1 MSNNRRNFYLYSI
14 INHETLMK
22 KLLLTLATALMT
34 VSAFGTMKVPVNKSM
49 AVKPGIPGLKTRSF
63 GTLDTPSIAAKPGI
77 TRAETDDFGAITEAP
92 EGTTVT
98 MLGSSNSFYIY
109 YEEVEMDETYG
120 IAYEGVWTDN
130 GEVYLKNPVSML
142 EWDTY
147 IKGSVTDEGI
157 KFDFPQPLY
166 RADYGYEA
174 FDLYVDVLE
183 YTEVESPIHPDGYYT
198 TFVPVEDTR
207 SIVFTK
213 EEDGSYMMD
222 SEYMLGVTCDGVWQ
236 GYGEMFLNL
245 LPFDATPAKIPE
257 GIEYD
262 YSYILADEFTGWD
275 HTVLR
280 PLGIGE
286 LDGITYITGLASGM
300 PDAVIYGTF
309 DKEKNTLTIPSDQFL
324 GKYYNHY
331 IFMMAGDGQSWYDED
346 WGQEMYSFNITDE
359 PIVLNYD
366 PETNVFRPVLS
377 EGNDYSYVIFN
388 FGNVETYPC
397 EYYAID
403 RIYSQGVITDFAPI
417 NPEVL
422 FVSDIEFIDPD
433 YSYSFEFNIFGDN
446 KEGQILWD
454 SNIYY
459 NIFING
465 ELYTF
470 TAEEYPSLAE
480 EGIETLTDIPV
491 FLNVGD
497 DIYSGGNYHGVALK
511 CKDIETIGV
520 RSLYID
526 GENRGESEIVTVDI
540 YGDPVS
546 VGQTVITPSTK
557 TELFDIDGRRISGNV
572 NVGVTIKRTTLSDGS
587 VQVEK
592 IIRR

>member
-1 MSNNRRNFYLYSI
+1 
-14 INHETLMK
+14 MK

-34 VSAFGTMKVPVNKSM
+34 VSAFGTMKVPLNKSM
-49 AVKPGIPGLKTRSF
+49 AVKPGTPGLKTRTF
-63 GTLDTPSIAAKPGI
+63 GTLNTPSIVAKPGI

-120 IAYEGVWTDN
+120 IAYDGVWTDN

-142 EWDTY
+142 DWDTY
-147 IKGSVTDEGI
+147 IKGTVTDEGI

-166 RADYGYEA
+166 RVDYGEGEVY
-174 FDLYVDVLE
+174 DLYVDVLE
-183 YTEVESPIHPDGYYT
+183 YAEVESPNHPDGYYT
-198 TFVPVEDTR
+198 TFIPVEDTR
-207 SIVFTK
+207 SIVFMK
-213 EEDGSYMMD
+213 QEDGSYMMD
-222 SEYMLGVTCDGVWQ
+222 TEYMLGVTCEDIWQ
-236 GYGEMFLNL
+236 GYGEMYLNL

-280 PLGIGE
+280 PIGIGE
-286 LDGITYITGLASGM
+286 LDGTTYITGLASGM

-309 DKEKNTLTIPSDQFL
+309 DKEKNILTIPSDQFL

-331 IFMMAGDGQSWYDED
+331 IFMMAGEGQSWYDED
-346 WGQEMYSFNITDE
+346 WEQDMYSFNITDE
-359 PIVLNYD
+359 PLVLTFD
-366 PETNVFRPVLS
+366 PETNVFRPVIK
-377 EGNDYSYVIFN
+377 EGNDYSFVIFN

-417 NPEVL
+417 DPEVL
-422 FVSDIEFIDPD
+422 FVNDIEFIDPD

-470 TAEEYPSLAE
+470 TAEEYPTLAE
-480 EGIETLTDIPV
+480 EGIESLTDIPV

-497 DIYSGGNYHGVALK
+497 DIFSSGNYHGVALK
-511 CKDIETIGV
+511 RKDIETIGV
-520 RSLYID
+520 RALYID
-526 GENRGESEIVTVDI
+526 GETRAASGIVTVNAL
-540 YGDPVS
+540 GEPVS
-546 VGQTVITPSTK
+546 VGQSAMSPASK
-557 TELFDIDGRRISGNV
+557 TEFFDINGRKISGELKD
-572 NVGVTIKRTTLSDGS
+572 GVIVKRSTLSDGS
-587 VQVEK
+587 IKVEK
-592 IIRR
+592 IIKH